1 MWKLEI
7 YDVKETWTHDT
18 HSGGIENFAA
28 WRRNESRV
36 WESCSRCAVRIM
48 SANMSRKSTWGER
61 KSWGRATS
69 WEPTCS
75 RHEIDFSSIKTKRRD
90 LTKEIKFQSG
100 RNSDQ
105 SYCRSRFFFIAPF
118 HLDGFLCFHVPDAS
132 SSKLETGA
140 FITFRVLCKVLRS
153 SHKSYHSPCC
163 FDKFIKIPSV
173 ELSMLRFQLR
183 FYFHCRTCC
192 GWCLIAR
199 IPTL

>member
-18 HSGGIENFAA
+18 HSGGFENFAA

-105 SYCRSRFFFIAPF
+105 SYCRSRFFFHCSVPSRWFPLLSCSRRFVEQIGNWSF
-118 HLDGFLCFHVPDAS
+118 HHVLGS
-132 SSKLETGA
+132 VQSFTLITQKLSLA
-140 FITFRVLCKVLRS
+140 VLL
-153 SHKSYHSPCC
+153 
-163 FDKFIKIPSV
+163 
-173 ELSMLRFQLR
+173 
-183 FYFHCRTCC
+183 
-192 GWCLIAR
+192 W
-199 IPTL
+199 